1 MKYNRVLI
9 LIFLIVLGILRC
21 ADSDNSVIQ
30 ANDSETVSNL
40 AINPTVVY
48 TEQGLTLSKLIDG
61 KKGGSIYLD
70 TTFVNPDGDSIE
82 LNLNLLFLPGS
93 FNEVKEIT
101 VVPEFNTASVKFLP
115 EMTFLKPAFLD
126 LSYKGINLTQLGF
139 NSNSKVDFVYLADDG
154 SIEYLL
160 KDECKI
166 NWNKS
171 QVYVKKAKLPHFSRY
186 SFVRKSE

>member
-21 ADSDNSVIQ
+21 ADSDNSVLQ
-30 ANDSETVSNL
+30 ADNYDAASDPS
-40 AINPTVVY
+40 INPTVVF
-48 TEQGLTLSKLIDG
+48 TEQGLAISSLIDG
-61 KKGGSIYLD
+61 KKGGSICLD
-70 TTFVNPDGDSIE
+70 TAFVNPDGDSVQ
-82 LNLNLLFLPGS
+82 LSLNLLFLPGS
-93 FNEVKEIT
+93 FNEVREIT
-101 VVPEFNTASVKFLP
+101 VVPEFNTASIKFLP

-126 LSYKGINLTQLGF
+126 LSYKGINLAKLGF